1 MLGHWKNYDEL
12 ESSLSLDE
20 LMATLNAARE
30 KDHRD
35 KKFLA
40 AMQGVD
46 LDEESKGPEDVM
58 GLMNSKVAQ
67 QEGFGLNEGLGF
79 MQLEV

>member
-1 MLGHWKNYDEL
+1 LLGHWKNYDEL

>member
-1 MLGHWKNYDEL
+1 
-12 ESSLSLDE
+12 
-20 LMATLNAARE
+20 MATLNAARE